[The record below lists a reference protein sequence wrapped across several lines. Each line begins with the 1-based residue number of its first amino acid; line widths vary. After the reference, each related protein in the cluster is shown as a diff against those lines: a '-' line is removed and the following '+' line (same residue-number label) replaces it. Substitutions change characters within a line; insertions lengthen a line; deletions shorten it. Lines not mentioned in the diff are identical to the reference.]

1 MAFSWDEEGSAARNL
16 LISSVAWLVVA
27 VTLALILAVKFIYP
41 EFLSG
46 YGFLQ
51 FGRIRPV
58 HVNIAAFGWLSM
70 VQVAAVFYMVPRL
83 TRTKLYSERLGN
95 LVVLLWNVFIVLT
108 AVTLLMGMT
117 QGREYAELIWPIDV
131 YFLAILGLVAYNV
144 FRTVQGRKEKKLYVS
159 LWYFMGSLVWMPIV
173 YVVGNVMW
181 VIPEGALLGVNDAI
195 VNWFYGHNIL
205 GLWFTTLGVGA
216 AYYLLP
222 KLVRKPL
229 FSHKLSLIGFWTI
242 GLFYSWVGT
251 HHLIW
256 GPVPYW
262 AQTVSI
268 VASVAMLI
276 PVFSVLWNFWKTLE
290 GRWHLVAGLE
300 RGLATNGGSAFN
312 AGDALAL
319 KFLVLGGVWYLLT
332 CLQGPFQSLRS
343 VQPYTHFTNWVVAH
357 AHLALLGAFT
367 FWGFASI
374 YYVLPRLTG
383 ARFYSEKW
391 GKAHFYLLTIGLL
404 GFVLSLTIAG
414 LVQGANW
421 TAVNPF
427 VKVVAQMQPYMIVRG
442 ISALLMV
449 ASVYIFAYN
458 TVKTVA
464 QKGVEK

>member
-1 MAFSWDEEGSAARNL
+1 MGFGRGEDSGAARNL
-16 LISSVAWLVVA
+16 LVSSVAWLVVA

-51 FGRIRPV
+51 FGRLRPV

-70 VQVAAVFYMVPRL
+70 VQVAAVLYMVPRL
-83 TRTKLYSERLGN
+83 TRVKLYSERLGN
-95 LVVLLWNVFIVLT
+95 LSVLLWNIFVALAAI
-108 AVTLLMGMT
+108 TLLGGMT
-117 QGREYAELIWPIDV
+117 QGREYAELIWPLDV
-131 YFLAILGLVAYNV
+131 FFLAILGLIAFNV
-144 FRTVQGRKEKKLYVS
+144 FMTIRRRREKGLYVS
-159 LWYFMGSLVWMPIV
+159 LWYFMGSLVWMPII

-222 KLVRKPL
+222 KLVKKPL
-229 FSHKLSLIGFWTI
+229 YSHKLSLVGFWTI

-262 AQTVSI
+262 AQTVAI

-276 PVFSVLWNFWKTLE
+276 PVFSVLWNFWKTME
-290 GRWHLVAGLE
+290 GRWHLVAGPR
-300 RGLATNGGSAFN
+300 RGLATDGGTTLN
-312 AGDALAL
+312 ASDALAL

-343 VQPYTHFTNWVVAH
+343 VQPFIHFTNWVVAH

-367 FWGFASI
+367 FWGFAFI
-374 YYVLPRLTG
+374 YYAFPRLMGT
-383 ARFYSEKW
+383 RFWSERL
-391 GKAHFYLLTIGLL
+391 GKVHFYLLVIGLT
-404 GFVLSLTIAG
+404 GFILSLTIAG

-427 VKVVAQMQPYMIVRG
+427 VKVVAQMRPYMIVRG
-442 ISALLMV
+442 VSALLMV

-458 TVKTVA
+458 FFRTVA
-464 QKGVEK
+464 GKEVEK